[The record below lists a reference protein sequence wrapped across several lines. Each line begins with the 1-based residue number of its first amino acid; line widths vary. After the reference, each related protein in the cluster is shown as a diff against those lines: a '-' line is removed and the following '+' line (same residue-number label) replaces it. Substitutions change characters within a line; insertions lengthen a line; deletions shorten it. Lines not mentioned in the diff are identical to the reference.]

1 MNKNYPELRHDI
13 QKSLRQLGEKS
24 PGVVKS
30 LGLLHG
36 AVYAPGALETKQ
48 KELIA
53 LGISIGM
60 RCDDCIAFH
69 IHEALSHGATADEI
83 IETLN
88 VAGPRES
95 EAPGIYAEAGEFLE
109 RWVAVQAVRG
119 SGGISTT

>member
-88 VAGPRES
+88 VAIQMGGGPS
-95 EAPGIYAEAGEFLE
+95 VMYAAHALEALEQFSKAE
-109 RWVAVQAVRG
+109 
-119 SGGISTT
+119 